1 MPFLSEPPTS
11 LFGLL
16 DTTFHCLNSELEDLL
31 SPTSL
36 ILVVVTVSWLL
47 HTLHGMETR
56 IKEVGGSWAY
66 LKISIF
72 RVFKKLPCVKSKIKA
87 DIAKFKT
94 KLNTEFTKDM
104 HKPTLHLPK

>member
-1 MPFLSEPPTS
+1 M
-11 LFGLL
+11 
-16 DTTFHCLNSELEDLL
+16 
-31 SPTSL
+31 
-36 ILVVVTVSWLL
+36 SWLL
-47 HTLHGMETR
+47 HTLNVMETR

-94 KLNTEFTKDM
+94 KLNAEFTKDM